1 MASRPVAWPGTFMKH
16 RAKMDL
22 NLPGKAK
29 PGFDRRPIPCN
40 TSRIETG
47 FRHSKQTQIH
57 FRSVFHEV
65 PGLDQD

>member
-1 MASRPVAWPGTFMKH
+1 MKH
-16 RAKMDL
+16 RLQMDL
-22 NLPGKAK
+22 SPPGCVETTISTLHRIA
-29 PGFDRRPIPCN
+29 GN
-40 TSRIETG
+40 TPAVETG